1 MEQPEIIAVWHAGK
15 RSKSNV
21 RDARNNENSRKRH
34 LKHSVSER
42 CVVSFAETILFR
54 SQRDANISDG
64 IESDVTIITADERS
78 DMSCFS
84 ISYKK
89 LIVKCS
95 TLSINPQ
102 CLQIN
107 WFSN

>member
-78 DMSCFS
+78 LLCRAFLLF
-84 ISYKK
+84 IK
-89 LIVKCS
+89 
-95 TLSINPQ
+95 N
-102 CLQIN
+102 
-107 WFSN
+107 

>member
-42 CVVSFAETILFR
+42 SVVSFAETILFR
-54 SQRDANISDG
+54 RQRDANISDG
-64 IESDVTIITADERS
+64 IEFDVTITRDERS
-78 DMSCFS
+78 DKSRFS
-84 ISYKK
+84 IFYKK
-89 LIVKCS
+89 LIVICS
-95 TLSINPQ
+95 TLSINLQ
-102 CLQIN
+102 CLEIN